1 MTNMPQE
8 ELFQQLKHPNP
19 HLRKRAIGEIAET
32 RDETTIGQL
41 MGILDEEDVVYRRSA
56 VQVLGIIGND
66 AVPLL
71 VDSLLNSKNATV
83 QASCAKAL
91 TAIAVNYPDITFP
104 ELGLQGLQ
112 KALSDPNPVVYIS
125 SVMALGQI
133 GEPALDILIETIENT
148 DNIALAVAITG
159 SLATIGG
166 TKAGEVLSAAAA
178 NPDADPYIRESA
190 ESALSRLQQV
200 TQWNAGR

>member
-1 MTNMPQE
+1 MPKE

-19 HLRKRAIGEIAET
+19 HLRKRAMSELAET
-32 RDETTIGQL
+32 RDETTIPRL
-41 MGILDEEDVVYRRSA
+41 MGILDEEDVLYRRSA
-56 VQVLGIIGND
+56 VQVLGIIGAE
-66 AVPLL
+66 AVPSL
-71 VDSLLNSKNATV
+71 VDSLLNSKNATI

-91 TAIAVNYPDITFP
+91 TAIAVNYPDLTFP
-104 ELGLQGLQ
+104 ELGMQGLQ

-133 GEPALDILIETIENT
+133 GLPALEILTQAIENT
-148 DNIALAVAITG
+148 DNIALAVAVTG
-159 SLATIGG
+159 ALATIGG
-166 TKAGEVLSAAAA
+166 TKAKQVLEEMAA

-200 TQWNAGR
+200 SQWNSSG

>member
-1 MTNMPQE
+1 MPQE

-19 HLRKRAIGEIAET
+19 HLRKRAMSSIAET
-32 RDETTIGQL
+32 RDETTIPRL

-71 VDSLLNSKNATV
+71 VDSLLNSKNVTI

-112 KALSDPNPVVYIS
+112 KALTDPNPVVYIS
-125 SVMALGQI
+125 SLMALGQI
-133 GEPALDILIETIENT
+133 GTPALDILIETIDNT

-159 SLATIGG
+159 LLATIGG
-166 TKAGEVLSAAAA
+166 TKAEEVLSAAAA
-178 NPDADPYIRESA
+178 NPDANPYIRESA
-190 ESALSRLQQV
+190 VSALSRMNQV
-200 TQWNAGR
+200 TKWNSGG

>member
-1 MTNMPQE
+1 MPKE

-19 HLRKRAIGEIAET
+19 HMRKRAMNELAET
-32 RDETTIGQL
+32 RDETTIPRL

-56 VQVLGIIGND
+56 VQVLGIIGAD
-66 AVPLL
+66 ALPSL
-71 VDSLLNSKNATV
+71 VDSLLNSQSATV

-91 TAIAVNYPDITFP
+91 TAIAVNYPEQTFP
-104 ELGLQGLQ
+104 ELGMQGLQ
-112 KALSDPNPVVYIS
+112 KAMQDPNPVVYIS

-133 GEPALDILIETIENT
+133 GAPALDILIEAIEHT

-166 TKAGEVLSAAAA
+166 TKACEVLSATAA
-178 NPDADPYIRESA
+178 NLDADPYIRESA
-190 ESALSRLQQV
+190 ESALSRMKQV
-200 TQWNAGR
+200 SDWNSGG

>member
-1 MTNMPQE
+1 MN
-8 ELFQQLKHPNP
+8 EL
-19 HLRKRAIGEIAET
+19 AET
-32 RDETTIGQL
+32 RDETTIPRL

-56 VQVLGIIGND
+56 VQVLGIIGAD

-71 VDSLLNSKNATV
+71 VDSLLNSQSATI

-91 TAIAVNYPDITFP
+91 TAIAVNYPEQTFP
-104 ELGLQGLQ
+104 ELGMQGLQ
-112 KALSDPNPVVYIS
+112 KAMQDPNPVVYIS

-133 GEPALDILIETIENT
+133 GAPALDILIEAIEHT

-166 TKAGEVLSAAAA
+166 TKACEVLSATAA

-190 ESALSRLQQV
+190 ESALSRMKQV
-200 TQWNAGR
+200 SDWNSGG

>member
-1 MTNMPQE
+1 MPKE

-19 HLRKRAIGEIAET
+19 HLRKRAMSELAET
-32 RDETTIGQL
+32 RDETTIPRL

-71 VDSLLNSKNATV
+71 VDSLLNSKNATI

-91 TAIAVNYPDITFP
+91 TAIAVNYPDLTFP

-112 KALSDPNPVVYIS
+112 KAMQDQNPVVYIS

-133 GEPALDILIETIENT
+133 GVPALDILIEAIENT

-166 TKAGEVLSAAAA
+166 AKAQDVLSAAVA

-190 ESALSRLQQV
+190 ESALSRMKQV
-200 TQWNAGR
+200 TDWKSGVDS

>member
-1 MTNMPQE
+1 MN
-8 ELFQQLKHPNP
+8 EL
-19 HLRKRAIGEIAET
+19 AET
-32 RDETTIGQL
+32 RDETTIPRL
-41 MGILDEEDVVYRRSA
+41 MGILDDEDVVYRRSA
-56 VQVLGIIGND
+56 VQVLGIIGAD

-71 VDSLLNSKNATV
+71 VDSLLNSQSATV

-91 TAIAVNYPDITFP
+91 TAIAVNYPDLTFP
-104 ELGLQGLQ
+104 ELGMQGLQ
-112 KALSDPNPVVYIS
+112 KALQDPNPVVYIS

-133 GEPALDILIETIENT
+133 GAPALDILIEAIEHT

-166 TKAGEVLSAAAA
+166 TKACEVLSAAAA

-190 ESALSRLQQV
+190 ESALSRLKQV
-200 TQWNAGR
+200 SDWNSGG

>member
-1 MTNMPQE
+1 MPKE

-19 HLRKRAIGEIAET
+19 HMRKRAMSEIAET

-71 VDSLLNSKNATV
+71 VDSLLNSKNATI

-133 GEPALDILIETIENT
+133 GPAALDILIETIENT
-148 DNIALAVAITG
+148 DNIALAVTITG

-166 TKAGEVLSAAAA
+166 TKAQEAAA

-190 ESALSRLQQV
+190 ESALSRMNQV
-200 TQWNAGR
+200 TQWNSGR